1 MGIIEGI
8 IKLTK
13 YQLDNMKN
21 LDINQ
26 EVLMLFLLKKLFENV
41 KALYLSIA
49 YLWGQVMSKDYAY
62 YEKSYPNT
70 IVFRREGNF
79 YGVRNDSAIVLS
91 NMFSLNLNKSTKGVY
106 KTGIP
111 KYALDRYLDNIEL
124 LNVNYVVIN
133 GGKIYDRHDFLD
145 NDFKSYLIYPSEDY
159 LLEKPNDKSINV
171 GDEISVKL
179 LETGEIF
186 TYKVVPSYFKYVHQG
201 MGGSYYEART
211 RRIADSDAN
220 ISDGTINIDA
230 PMIKALKGVNEKD
243 YFEVKLEKNI
253 TKYQLLSVNKT
264 GEQDEL
270 MEVKIEEKLDA
281 KYKKL
286 DKLNNKNNYVSDIN
300 PVRDLQLK
308 TNCTLIR
315 VENRQIEELLNEYR
329 DCVIIF
335 VNGFVKI
342 KKEFGKVYYVIQY
355 RKHKKYFEGS
365 LTTRSINQ
373 AILWG
378 ILHAVKRINKKSNVV
393 IVMPVVYGFKSS
405 LKGMGPN
412 ANLAIDMYETLKKQ
426 ECDLKI
432 VEWYKGS
439 KTIKSYIQSE
449 NPRLK
454 EQ

>member
-201 MGGSYYEART
+201 MGGSYYGART

-243 YFEVKLEKNI
+243 
-253 TKYQLLSVNKT
+253 
-264 GEQDEL
+264 
-270 MEVKIEEKLDA
+270 
-281 KYKKL
+281 
-286 DKLNNKNNYVSDIN
+286 
-300 PVRDLQLK
+300 
-308 TNCTLIR
+308 
-315 VENRQIEELLNEYR
+315 
-329 DCVIIF
+329 
-335 VNGFVKI
+335 
-342 KKEFGKVYYVIQY
+342 
-355 RKHKKYFEGS
+355 YFEGS